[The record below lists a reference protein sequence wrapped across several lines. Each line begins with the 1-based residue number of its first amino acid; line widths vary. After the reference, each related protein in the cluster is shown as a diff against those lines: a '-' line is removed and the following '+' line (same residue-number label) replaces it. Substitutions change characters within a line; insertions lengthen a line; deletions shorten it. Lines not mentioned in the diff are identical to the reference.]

1 MTDLRDP
8 SAILFTV
15 DLGTRDIMQDG
26 LFLNEIIPGFSVFYK
41 SEDKLA
47 DKARK
52 LGIKPYDFRKTGGA

>member
-1 MTDLRDP
+1 
-8 SAILFTV
+8 
-15 DLGTRDIMQDG
+15 MQDG